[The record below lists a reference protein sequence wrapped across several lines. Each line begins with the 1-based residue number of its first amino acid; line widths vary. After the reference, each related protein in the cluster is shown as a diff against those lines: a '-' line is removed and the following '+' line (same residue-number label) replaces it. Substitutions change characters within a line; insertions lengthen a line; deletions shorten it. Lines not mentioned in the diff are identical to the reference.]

1 MSINDNIAQNLNNF
15 MKEKNI
21 SANTIAKVGSVTPST
36 ITRFI
41 SREIKSLNIE
51 TIQKIAAYYNEPMD
65 RFIQELKNISNNSAE
80 IITGSDIAYISFYR
94 DIGVSAGHGLDWDSD
109 GQILSFPIPLSFL
122 HSKGIAPENALIVK
136 VNGDSMTPTLNDNDL
151 VVIDRNFSLSLNG
164 IYVIKD
170 NINGLRVKRLDK
182 DKDGNLKVISDNKN
196 YETQVYSVAEMQDE
210 IIIILGKD
218 FGQDKGLFELFF
230 KEYGEDISQDLPRYE
245 QYERGRNILYVA
257 VTRAIKNL
265 RILYIDDLEEIR
277 HNIEKIFG
285 KAEAFPIQMT

>member
-1 MSINDNIAQNLNNF
+1 MSINDNIARNLNDF

-21 SANTIAKVGSVTPST
+21 SANTIAKVGCVTPST
-36 ITRFI
+36 ITRFL

-51 TIQKIAAYYNEPMD
+51 TIQKIAAYYNEPMGK
-65 RFIQELKNISNNSAE
+65 FIQELKKSQNTGSAE

-109 GQILSFPIPLSFL
+109 GQILSFPIPVSFL

-136 VNGDSMTPTLNDNDL
+136 VNGDSMSPTLNDNDL
-151 VVIDRNFSLSLNG
+151 VVIDKNFSLSLNG

-196 YETQVYSVAEMQDE
+196 YETQIYSVNA
-210 IIIILGKD
+210 G
-218 FGQDKGLFELFF
+218 
-230 KEYGEDISQDLPRYE
+230 
-245 QYERGRNILYVA
+245 
-257 VTRAIKNL
+257 
-265 RILYIDDLEEIR
+265 
-277 HNIEKIFG
+277 
-285 KAEAFPIQMT
+285 

>member
-1 MSINDNIAQNLNNF
+1 MSINDNIARNLNDF

-21 SANTIAKVGSVTPST
+21 SANTIAKVGCVTPST
-36 ITRFI
+36 ITRFL

-51 TIQKIAAYYNEPMD
+51 IIQKIAAYYNEPMGK
-65 RFIQELKNISNNSAE
+65 FIQELKKSQNTGSAE

-109 GQILSFPIPLSFL
+109 GQILSFPIPVSFL

-136 VNGDSMTPTLNDNDL
+136 VNGDSMSPTLNDNDL
-151 VVIDRNFSLSLNG
+151 VVIDKNFSLSLNG

-196 YETQVYSVAEMQDE
+196 YETQIYSVAEMQDNT
-210 IIIILGKD
+210 ITILGK
-218 FGQDKGLFELFF
+218 
-230 KEYGEDISQDLPRYE
+230 
-245 QYERGRNILYVA
+245 
-257 VTRAIKNL
+257 VTA
-265 RILYIDDLEEIR
+265 
-277 HNIEKIFG
+277 KIAG
-285 KAEAFPIQMT
+285 V

>member
-21 SANTIAKVGSVTPST
+21 SANTIAKVGCVTPST
-36 ITRFI
+36 ITRFL

-51 TIQKIAAYYNEPMD
+51 TIQKIAAYYNEPMGK
-65 RFIQELKNISNNSAE
+65 FIQELKKSQNTGSAE

-136 VNGDSMTPTLNDNDL
+136 VNGDSMSPTLNDNDL
-151 VVIDRNFSLSLNG
+151 VVIDKNFSLSLNG

-196 YETQVYSVAEMQDE
+196 YETQIYSVAEMQDNT
-210 IIIILGKD
+210 ITILGK
-218 FGQDKGLFELFF
+218 
-230 KEYGEDISQDLPRYE
+230 
-245 QYERGRNILYVA
+245 
-257 VTRAIKNL
+257 VTA
-265 RILYIDDLEEIR
+265 
-277 HNIEKIFG
+277 KIAG
-285 KAEAFPIQMT
+285 V

>member
-65 RFIQELKNISNNSAE
+65 RFIQELKKTSSNSAE

-210 IIIILGKD
+210 TIIILGKVAAKIAGVW
-218 FGQDKGLFELFF
+218 FIIYILKQHT
-230 KEYGEDISQDLPRYE
+230 LP
-245 QYERGRNILYVA
+245 
-257 VTRAIKNL
+257 
-265 RILYIDDLEEIR
+265 
-277 HNIEKIFG
+277 KIYD
-285 KAEAFPIQMT
+285 M

>member
-1 MSINDNIAQNLNNF
+1 MSINDNIAQNLNDF

-21 SANTIAKVGSVTPST
+21 SANTIAKVGCVTPST
-36 ITRFI
+36 ITRFL

-51 TIQKIAAYYNEPMD
+51 TIQKIAAYYNEPMGK
-65 RFIQELKNISNNSAE
+65 FIQELKKSHSSGSAE

-122 HSKGIAPENALIVK
+122 HSKGITPDNALIVK
-136 VNGDSMTPTLNDNDL
+136 VNGDSMSPTLNDNDL
-151 VVIDRNFSLSLNG
+151 VVIDKNFSLSLNG

-196 YETQVYSVAEMQDE
+196 YETQIYSVAEMQDNT
-210 IIIILGKD
+210 ITILGK
-218 FGQDKGLFELFF
+218 
-230 KEYGEDISQDLPRYE
+230 
-245 QYERGRNILYVA
+245 
-257 VTRAIKNL
+257 VTA
-265 RILYIDDLEEIR
+265 
-277 HNIEKIFG
+277 KIAG
-285 KAEAFPIQMT
+285 V

>member
-1 MSINDNIAQNLNNF
+1 MSINDNIARNLNDF

-21 SANTIAKVGSVTPST
+21 SANTIAKVGCVTPST
-36 ITRFI
+36 ITRFL

-51 TIQKIAAYYNEPMD
+51 TIQKIAAYYNEPMGK
-65 RFIQELKNISNNSAE
+65 FIQELKKSQNTGSAE

-109 GQILSFPIPLSFL
+109 GQILSFPIPVSFL

-136 VNGDSMTPTLNDNDL
+136 VNGDSMSPTLNDNDL
-151 VVIDRNFSLSLNG
+151 VIKKKNFSLSLNG

-196 YETQVYSVAEMQDE
+196 YETQIYSVAEMQDNT
-210 IIIILGKD
+210 ITILGK
-218 FGQDKGLFELFF
+218 
-230 KEYGEDISQDLPRYE
+230 
-245 QYERGRNILYVA
+245 
-257 VTRAIKNL
+257 VTA
-265 RILYIDDLEEIR
+265 
-277 HNIEKIFG
+277 KIAG
-285 KAEAFPIQMT
+285 V

>member
-1 MSINDNIAQNLNNF
+1 MSINDNIAQNLNEF

-21 SANTIAKVGSVTPST
+21 SANTIAKVGCVTPST
-36 ITRFI
+36 ITRFL

-51 TIQKIAAYYNEPMD
+51 TIQKIAAYYNEPMGK
-65 RFIQELKNISNNSAE
+65 FIQELKKSQNTGSAE

-136 VNGDSMTPTLNDNDL
+136 VNGDSMSPTLNDNDL
-151 VVIDRNFSLSLNG
+151 VVIDKNFSLSLNG

-196 YETQVYSVAEMQDE
+196 YETQIYSVAEMQDNT
-210 IIIILGKD
+210 ITILGK
-218 FGQDKGLFELFF
+218 
-230 KEYGEDISQDLPRYE
+230 
-245 QYERGRNILYVA
+245 
-257 VTRAIKNL
+257 VTA
-265 RILYIDDLEEIR
+265 
-277 HNIEKIFG
+277 KIAG
-285 KAEAFPIQMT
+285 V

>member
-21 SANTIAKVGSVTPST
+21 SANTIAKVGCVTPST
-36 ITRFI
+36 ITRFL

-51 TIQKIAAYYNEPMD
+51 TIQKIAAYYNEPMGK
-65 RFIQELKNISNNSAE
+65 FIQELKKSQNTGSAE

-109 GQILSFPIPLSFL
+109 GQILSFPIPVSFL

-136 VNGDSMTPTLNDNDL
+136 VNGDSMSPTLNDNDL
-151 VVIDRNFSLSLNG
+151 VVIDKNFSLSLNG

-196 YETQVYSVAEMQDE
+196 YETQIYSVAEMQDNT
-210 IIIILGKD
+210 ITILGK
-218 FGQDKGLFELFF
+218 
-230 KEYGEDISQDLPRYE
+230 
-245 QYERGRNILYVA
+245 
-257 VTRAIKNL
+257 VTA
-265 RILYIDDLEEIR
+265 
-277 HNIEKIFG
+277 KIAG
-285 KAEAFPIQMT
+285 V

>member
-1 MSINDNIAQNLNNF
+1 MSINDNIARNLNDF

-21 SANTIAKVGSVTPST
+21 SANTIAKVGCVTPST
-36 ITRFI
+36 ITRFL

-51 TIQKIAAYYNEPMD
+51 TIQKIAAYYNEPMGK
-65 RFIQELKNISNNSAE
+65 FIQELKKSQNTGSAE

-109 GQILSFPIPLSFL
+109 GQILSFPIPVSFL

-136 VNGDSMTPTLNDNDL
+136 VNGDSMSPTLNDNDL
-151 VVIDRNFSLSLNG
+151 VVIDKNFSLSLNG

-196 YETQVYSVAEMQDE
+196 YEIQIYSVAEMQDNT
-210 IIIILGKD
+210 ITILGK
-218 FGQDKGLFELFF
+218 
-230 KEYGEDISQDLPRYE
+230 
-245 QYERGRNILYVA
+245 
-257 VTRAIKNL
+257 VTA
-265 RILYIDDLEEIR
+265 
-277 HNIEKIFG
+277 KIAG
-285 KAEAFPIQMT
+285 V

>member
-1 MSINDNIAQNLNNF
+1 MSINDNIARNLNDF

-21 SANTIAKVGSVTPST
+21 SANTIAKVGCVTPST
-36 ITRFI
+36 ITRFL

-51 TIQKIAAYYNEPMD
+51 TIQKIAAYYNEPMGK
-65 RFIQELKNISNNSAE
+65 FIQELKKSQNTGSAE

-109 GQILSFPIPLSFL
+109 GQILSFPIPVSFL

-136 VNGDSMTPTLNDNDL
+136 VNGDSMSPTLNDNDL
-151 VVIDRNFSLSLNG
+151 VVIDKNFSLSLNG

-196 YETQVYSVAEMQDE
+196 YETQIYSVAEMQDNT
-210 IIIILGKD
+210 ITILGK
-218 FGQDKGLFELFF
+218 
-230 KEYGEDISQDLPRYE
+230 
-245 QYERGRNILYVA
+245 
-257 VTRAIKNL
+257 VTA
-265 RILYIDDLEEIR
+265 
-277 HNIEKIFG
+277 KIAG
-285 KAEAFPIQMT
+285 V

>member
-1 MSINDNIAQNLNNF
+1 MSINDNIARNLNDF

-21 SANTIAKVGSVTPST
+21 SANTIAKVGCVTPST
-36 ITRFI
+36 ITRFL

-51 TIQKIAAYYNEPMD
+51 TIQKIAAYYNEPMGK
-65 RFIQELKNISNNSAE
+65 FIQELKKSQNTSSAE

-109 GQILSFPIPLSFL
+109 GQILSFPIPVSFL

-136 VNGDSMTPTLNDNDL
+136 VNGDSMSPTLNDNDL
-151 VVIDRNFSLSLNG
+151 VVIDKNFSLSLNG

-196 YETQVYSVAEMQDE
+196 YETQIYSVAEMQDNT
-210 IIIILGKD
+210 ITILGK
-218 FGQDKGLFELFF
+218 
-230 KEYGEDISQDLPRYE
+230 
-245 QYERGRNILYVA
+245 
-257 VTRAIKNL
+257 VTA
-265 RILYIDDLEEIR
+265 
-277 HNIEKIFG
+277 KIAG
-285 KAEAFPIQMT
+285 V

>member
-21 SANTIAKVGSVTPST
+21 SANTIAKVGCVTPST
-36 ITRFI
+36 ITRFL

-51 TIQKIAAYYNEPMD
+51 TIQKIAAYYNEPMGK
-65 RFIQELKNISNNSAE
+65 FIQELKKSQNTGSAE

-109 GQILSFPIPLSFL
+109 GQILSFPIPVSFL

-136 VNGDSMTPTLNDNDL
+136 VNGDSMSPTLNDNDL
-151 VVIDRNFSLSLNG
+151 VVIGKNFSLSLNG

-196 YETQVYSVAEMQDE
+196 YETQIYSVAEMQDNT
-210 IIIILGKD
+210 ITILGK
-218 FGQDKGLFELFF
+218 
-230 KEYGEDISQDLPRYE
+230 
-245 QYERGRNILYVA
+245 
-257 VTRAIKNL
+257 VTA
-265 RILYIDDLEEIR
+265 
-277 HNIEKIFG
+277 KIAG
-285 KAEAFPIQMT
+285 V